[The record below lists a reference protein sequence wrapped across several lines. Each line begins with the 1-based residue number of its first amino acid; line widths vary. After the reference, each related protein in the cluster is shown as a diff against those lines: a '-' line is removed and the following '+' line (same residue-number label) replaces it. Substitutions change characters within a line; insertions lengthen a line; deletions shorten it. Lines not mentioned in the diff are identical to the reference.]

1 MKKKKRM
8 GMIKKTSNSE
18 SNIRFIKK
26 GRLQAIESSVKSSG
40 EKSRAIQSKDGVT
53 LEVD

>member
-26 GRLQAIESSVKSSG
+26 GRLQAIESSVKSSDANS
-40 EKSRAIQSKDGVT
+40 KIIQSKDGVT
-53 LEVD
+53 VEVD